1 MELEVHR
8 VGIAEAD
15 VASFA
20 RSVFGAFGHV
30 PDDDDLKLVADEHQ
44 PDFAIA
50 VSDQGRIV
58 ATASAQPLELTLPAW
73 PGTGAGGACPTM
85 AVPGVTA
92 VGVAPTHRRQGLLTK
107 LMNHQLTDFR
117 QRGYAA
123 SVLLA
128 SESVIYGRFGYGWAQ
143 SYQSVVIESDRDTF
157 RPDAPVVTGRMRLL
171 DPDEAG
177 KVLPT
182 VHERARRLCPGE
194 LNRSPKWW
202 EWHLRDP
209 EKDREG
215 AGGRMYALHE
225 SGDGD
230 ADGWVSYRFRRSWLE
245 GLPRHKAVID
255 DLVGVDR
262 AAATALWRFMLDLDL
277 VEEVSAPNR
286 PIDEPLR
293 WMLADPRR
301 LRTTELADHLW
312 VRVIDPAAAL
322 QARGYG
328 ASERLVIEVTGH
340 DAAAAGRFVLESG
353 PTSGACR
360 SAQEG
365 EKTQLVVGLA
375 DLGAVYLGGV
385 APSALAAAGRV
396 HELQAGA
403 LAAADR
409 VFSGPVAPFCTLHF

>member
-1 MELEVHR
+1 
-8 VGIAEAD
+8 
-15 VASFA
+15 
-20 RSVFGAFGHV
+20 
-30 PDDDDLKLVADEHQ
+30 
-44 PDFAIA
+44 
-50 VSDQGRIV
+50 
-58 ATASAQPLELTLPAW
+58 
-73 PGTGAGGACPTM
+73 
-85 AVPGVTA
+85 
-92 VGVAPTHRRQGLLTK
+92 
-107 LMNHQLTDFR
+107 
-117 QRGYAA
+117 
-123 SVLLA
+123 
-128 SESVIYGRFGYGWAQ
+128 
-143 SYQSVVIESDRDTF
+143 
-157 RPDAPVVTGRMRLL
+157 
-171 DPDEAG
+171 
-177 KVLPT
+177 
-182 VHERARRLCPGE
+182 
-194 LNRSPKWW
+194 
-202 EWHLRDP
+202 
-209 EKDREG
+209 
-215 AGGRMYALHE
+215 MYALHE